1 MNPEAVLLVDDDQ
14 PEVPE
19 HHVFLEQ
26 CVGADDKRDLS
37 RRDARKDLVARLAL
51 LAAGEQRDGDATG
64 IAELGKG
71 RMVLA
76 GEDLGWHHQ
85 GALRSTLDGRG
96 KRQEC
101 HHGLA

>member
-1 MNPEAVLLVDDDQ
+1 MLLVDDGEA
-14 PEVPE
+14 EVSE
-19 HHVFLEQ
+19 GHTVRQQ

-37 RRDARKDLVARLAL
+37 RRDAREDLVARLAL